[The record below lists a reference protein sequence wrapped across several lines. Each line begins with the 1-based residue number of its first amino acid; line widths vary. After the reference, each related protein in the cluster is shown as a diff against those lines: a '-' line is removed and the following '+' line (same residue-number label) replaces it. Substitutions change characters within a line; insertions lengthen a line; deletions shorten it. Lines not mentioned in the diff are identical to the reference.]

1 MQRFRFLFILLSV
14 AIVAFSGSGLALA
27 DNIVDNVETY
37 PIIDGE
43 PIERVEYVDPVEVV
57 QASSSNSGA
66 TFTFTGDGW
75 GHRIGMSQYGARG
88 MAQDGKNYEQILKHY
103 YQGIKLGTR
112 EDRDVRVML
121 SPSEIFSIEPNSN
134 YKLYNADNNEE
145 VSFTGKLEFSQKSN
159 KVVVKVNDQEITS
172 DKGFELKATNNSN
185 DTFAA
190 VSQVTQGTSTVDAQY
205 RGSFIIGVGNNQPT
219 LTNELKMEDYL
230 RGVVP
235 NEMPASW
242 NLEALKAQAIAA
254 RTYAHVQVNSNSGTL
269 VDTVADQVYKGKATR
284 AHSDVSWQA
293 SEYSRSDDAIKQTVG
308 EVALDNNNILINAVF
323 HASSGGHTENSENV
337 WTSSVSY
344 LKGVDDSYDT
354 ATSPFNNW
362 QVIVPNAT
370 IARAV
375 FGTTDIMV
383 ENIQITKR
391 TDAGSVQEVKVTG
404 KHKSTGKAHS
414 VVLPSGNADG
424 LRSAFGVSLRS
435 IKFDVERNDIFTD
448 VTNTFSGFEEIMFLY
463 GRDVITGYPDNSFRP
478 NQTIT
483 RVQTARM
490 LDRELKLSAPPSS
503 YNLKATDISSD
514 QSYYEL
520 FRKMEYHGI
529 MTGSNGKM
537 NPGGDLTRAQM
548 AAVLTR
554 AFNLTKPDSV
564 TFSYADINRNTYNQ
578 SLLKEIDTIAYHG
591 LTTEHGDRAFRPNQ
605 STNRVQF
612 SRFMTRA
619 IDESFR

>member
-1 MQRFRFLFILLSV
+1 
-14 AIVAFSGSGLALA
+14 
-27 DNIVDNVETY
+27 
-37 PIIDGE
+37 
-43 PIERVEYVDPVEVV
+43 
-57 QASSSNSGA
+57 
-66 TFTFTGDGW
+66 
-75 GHRIGMSQYGARG
+75 
-88 MAQDGKNYEQILKHY
+88 
-103 YQGIKLGTR
+103 
-112 EDRDVRVML
+112 
-121 SPSEIFSIEPNSN
+121 
-134 YKLYNADNNEE
+134 
-145 VSFTGKLEFSQKSN
+145 
-159 KVVVKVNDQEITS
+159 
-172 DKGFELKATNNSN
+172 
-185 DTFAA
+185 
-190 VSQVTQGTSTVDAQY
+190 
-205 RGSFIIGVGNNQPT
+205 
-219 LTNELKMEDYL
+219 
-230 RGVVP
+230 
-235 NEMPASW
+235 MPASW

-269 VDTVADQVYKGKATR
+269 VDTVANQVYKGKATR
-284 AHSDVSWQA
+284 AHSAVNWQA
-293 SEYSRSDDAIKQTVG
+293 SEHSRSDDAIKQTVG
-308 EVALDNNNILINAVF
+308 QVALDNNNNLINAVF

-344 LKGVDDSYDT
+344 LKAVNDPYDT

-370 IARAV
+370 IAQAV
-375 FGTTDIMV
+375 FGSRDIMV
-383 ENIQITKR
+383 EDIQIKKR
-391 TDAGSVQEVKVTG
+391 TSADSVQEVKVTG
-404 KHKSTGKAHS
+404 KHKTSGKAHS

-463 GRDVITGYPDNSFRP
+463 NRGVITGYPDNSFRP

-490 LDRELKLSAPPSS
+490 LDRELNLSAPPSS
-503 YNLKATDISSD
+503 YNLKATDITKD
-514 QSYYEL
+514 QSYYDL

-564 TFSYADINRNTYNQ
+564 TFTYADINRDTYNQ

-605 STNRVQF
+605 TTNRVQF